1 MRRVSVVVPCRNER
15 DHVAAFCRGVLR
27 QALPEDWC
35 LQVLIADGRSDDGT
49 REQLASI
56 CAEEA
61 RLRWIDNPQRI
72 VSTGLNRGI
81 DAADGE
87 VVVRMD
93 MHTTYADDYVA
104 QCLATLASSGATCVG
119 GAWVPQGQGWPQAAI
134 ARAFQSR
141 FGSGGAAS
149 RRADHTGP
157 VDTVYLGAWRRDD
170 LLRLGGFD
178 ESLVRNQDDELN
190 LRIVRAGG
198 VVWQSAAIRSTYTP
212 RGSFAALFRQ
222 FHQYGYWKVPVIRKH
237 RLPASP
243 RHLAPFAFVCLLVAL
258 ALLAIAWETARAVLA
273 GVLSLYAATALA
285 SAVAL
290 AREPHRLRDTV
301 GIAWA
306 IACMHAGYGL
316 GFGRA
321 LIEVLVLR
329 RAPGAAAT
337 RLTR

>member
-198 VVWQSAAIRSTYTP
+198 TVWQSAAIRSVYAP
-212 RGSFAALFRQ
+212 RGSFSALFRQ

-237 RLPASP
+237 HLPASP
-243 RHLAPFAFVCLLVAL
+243 RHLAPFLFVAMLAVLAALSLVFQAAL
-258 ALLAIAWETARAVLA
+258 VVLSAILGAYAAAALSNAALLAQSPNRM
-273 GVLSLYAATALA
+273 
-285 SAVAL
+285 
-290 AREPHRLRDTV
+290 RDTL

-306 IACMHAGYGL
+306 FVCMHGGYGL

-321 LIEVLVLR
+321 VLDAVFR
-329 RAPGAAAT
+329 RATPGEAAT